1 MLGGYVVVAVT
12 VVLVVVVCCG
22 DVIWPKN
29 DNIYIY
35 IHCPIFPLIAS
46 HCVIAFVGSKDGFG
60 VGLCDGLVG

>member
-1 MLGGYVVVAVT
+1 MGMLFGQKMT
-12 VVLVVVVCCG
+12 
-22 DVIWPKN
+22 
-29 DNIYIY
+29 IYIY